1 MRINTNVAALN
12 SYNQLKQTNQEMDS
26 SLEKLSSG
34 QRINKAADDAAGLAI
49 SEKMKSQT
57 KGLAQAQRNA
67 QDGISM
73 IQTAEG
79 ALKESHA
86 ILQRMRELSVQSAND
101 TNTSEDRAEIQ
112 KEVDELASELTRIS
126 NNTEFNTQTLLNGA
140 VNKDNNDILKRI
152 GIKGNILFT
161 PGHTIDSISLL
172 MTDGSLFCG
181 DLAANLPSWL
191 DTKYCPPFVT
201 DLEQLYKSWQKI
213 IDSRAQKIYPA
224 HGEPFEVEKLRSH
237 IDKYENEDLIR
248 FF

>member
-1 MRINTNVAALN
+1 MSNIFIKLKSGKTN
-12 SYNQLKQTNQEMDS
+12 SYLIKADNGYLLIDTGYEANYSGFLKEITDNDIKLKEINYLLLTHHHDDHS
-26 SLEKLSSG
+26 GFVKKLLNDCELKIIVHENAEKLLSKGENDKTNGGGIINRKMYFVFKFG
-34 QRINKAADDAAGLAI
+34 QWFIPNLFN
-49 SEKMKSQT
+49 
-57 KGLAQAQRNA
+57 LNFPP
-67 QDGISM
+67 
-73 IQTAEG
+73 
-79 ALKESHA
+79 LK
-86 ILQRMRELSVQSAND
+86 LRGKDVL
-101 TNTSEDRAEIQ
+101 
-112 KEVDELASELTRIS
+112 
-126 NNTEFNTQTLLNGA
+126 

-201 DLEQLYKSWQKI
+201 DLEQLYKSWQNI